1 MFNNK
6 KTRVALI
13 GAAVLAMVAGV
24 AAVSVANAATQSNG
38 SDGPVYI
45 GDSLEDA
52 LAPAGRTFGWTDEV
66 FGFNNPTNIA
76 TPYVCP
82 ADADASTTFL
92 APAGQERTIGSWS
105 ATGISLFYPSDSK
118 NVAKFNTS
126 LFGQSNG
133 NAAAVK
139 ASGGNFSIGLACTIN
154 NGVKLASSGVWFAS
168 VHITPVTGAWTV
180 TQATGDLGA
189 GTPPTTEPTTPPAGS
204 KTATLNL
211 KATTLASTDGDL
223 GLTVPADPTVL
234 IGSPV
239 VDATTHLSVSTGTL
253 GAITVADGRVNSH
266 PGWTLTTSVSDFVN
280 AGDATKS
287 IPKAQLGFAP
297 AVTSG
302 PATAAAAQTAGSAV
316 YGSAFASADAA
327 TAAGTSVLNAG
338 LTFIAPASA
347 AAGTYNS
354 TLTLTLASK

>member
-13 GAAVLAMVAGV
+13 GAAVVAMVAGV

-45 GDSLEDA
+45 GDSNSNA
-52 LAPAGRTFGWTDEV
+52 LVPAGHTFDWTDDM
-66 FGFNNPTNIA
+66 FGFNDPTNVA

-82 ADADASTTFL
+82 SDATGSTTFL
-92 APAGQERTIGSWS
+92 APTGQERTIGSWS
-105 ATGISLFYPSDSK
+105 ATGVSLFAPANTK
-118 NVAKFNTS
+118 NVAQFNTS
-126 LFGQSNG
+126 LYAQNVG
-133 NAAAVK
+133 NASAVK
-139 ASGGNFSIGLACTIN
+139 AAGGNYSVGLACTIN

-168 VHITPVTGAWTV
+168 VHITAVTGAYTV
-180 TQATGDLGA
+180 TQATGDLSS

-266 PGWTLTTSVSDFVN
+266 PGWTLTTSVTDFVN
-280 AGDATKS
+280 EGDATKS

-297 AVTSG
+297 TVTSG
-302 PATAAAAQTAGSAV
+302 PATAATAQTAGSAV

-327 TAAGTSVLNAG
+327 SAAGTSVLNAA

-347 AAGTYNS
+347 AAGTYDS